1 MNYGKSLGLYKKTGV
16 ETARKIDL
24 VIMCYEKTI
33 QFLNQ
38 AKANFEENEFE
49 KKAMKT
55 QKAIDIISELL
66 CSLDLEKG
74 GQIASNLAGIYGYLI
89 RRLLQGDSIKDLT
102 AFDEVI
108 RIMGELKEAWE
119 GIASEGENRVNIPTD
134 TSSIMTNTAQIAAGN
149 LRI

>member
-1 MNYGKSLGLYKKTGV
+1 MTYRKSIGLYKKTGV

-38 AKANFEENEFE
+38 AKVHFEENEFE
-49 KKAMKT
+49 KKAMKM
-55 QKAIDIISELL
+55 QKAMDIISELL

-102 AFDEVI
+102 AFDEAI
-108 RIMGELKEAWE
+108 NIMSELREAWE
-119 GIASEGENRVNIPTD
+119 GIASEKENRINIPTD

-149 LRI
+149 LSV

>member
-1 MNYGKSLGLYKKTGV
+1 MTYRKSIGLYKKTGV

-33 QFLNQ
+33 LLLTQ
-38 AKANFEENEFE
+38 AKVHFEENEFE

-55 QKAIDIISELL
+55 QKAMDIISELL

-102 AFDEVI
+102 AFDEAI
-108 RIMGELKEAWE
+108 NIMSELREAWE
-119 GIASEGENRVNIPTD
+119 GIASEKENRINIPTD

-149 LRI
+149 LSV